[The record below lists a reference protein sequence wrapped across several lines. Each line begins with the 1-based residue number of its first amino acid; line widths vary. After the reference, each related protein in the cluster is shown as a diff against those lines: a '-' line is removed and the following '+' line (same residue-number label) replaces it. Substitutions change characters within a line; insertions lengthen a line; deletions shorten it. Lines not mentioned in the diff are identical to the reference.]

1 MVKLQMKIPQTTSE
15 RIADVIGIIAILFML
30 IYTFM
35 KYSGLPDTVPI
46 HFGANGEADGF
57 GSKSTFIIWPA
68 ISIGMFIFLT
78 ILERY
83 PQAYNYPARLNE
95 QNAEAFYRN
104 ARKMLNYIKNI
115 IAILFAYVTYE
126 ILNLNGKLSPIFWIL
141 MALIFIVVII
151 GAIRQRKIN

>member
-1 MVKLQMKIPQTTSE
+1 MVKLQMKIPQTMSE
-15 RIADVIGIIAILFML
+15 RIADVIGVIAILFML

-83 PQAYNYPARLNE
+83 PQAYNYPSRLNE
-95 QNAEAFYRN
+95 KNAEAFYRN
-104 ARKMLNYIKNI
+104 ARKILNYTKNI
-115 IAILFAYVTYE
+115 IAVLFAYVTYE
-126 ILNLNGKLSPIFWIL
+126 ILNLNGKLSPLFWIL
-141 MALIFIVVII
+141 IALIFIVVIV

>member
-104 ARKMLNYIKNI
+104 ARKILNYIKNI

-141 MALIFIVVII
+141 MALIFIVVIV

>member
-57 GSKSTFIIWPA
+57 GSKITFIIWPA

-141 MALIFIVVII
+141 MALIFIVVIV

>member
-1 MVKLQMKIPQTTSE
+1 MKIPQTTSE

-141 MALIFIVVII
+141 MALIFIVVIV